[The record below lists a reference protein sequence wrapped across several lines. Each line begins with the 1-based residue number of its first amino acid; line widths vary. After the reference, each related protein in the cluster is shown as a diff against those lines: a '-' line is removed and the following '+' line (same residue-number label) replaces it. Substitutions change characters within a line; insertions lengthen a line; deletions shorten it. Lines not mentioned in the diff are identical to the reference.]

1 MGCGVCRMI
10 SSISQRICR
19 IEMCEGC
26 KVLEVEVRRL
36 RAQNER
42 LMVDRKRVHD
52 ALRVR
57 VKEIAKLKG
66 EEDGKEG

>member
-1 MGCGVCRMI
+1 
-10 SSISQRICR
+10 
-19 IEMCEGC
+19 MCEGC

-52 ALRVR
+52 ELRVR

>member
-1 MGCGVCRMI
+1 
-10 SSISQRICR
+10 
-19 IEMCEGC
+19 MCEGC

-52 ALRVR
+52 ELRVR
-57 VKEIAKLKG
+57 VKEIGKLKAMKG
-66 EEDGKEG
+66 DDDGKAG